1 MTSRRPLAALLAAT
15 ALFVLGAAPA
25 LASSTQES
33 IIEDEHQMLGLGPA
47 ARNAALDDAAGLGAD
62 GIRVVVL
69 WRSIAPAAD
78 ASKRPTGFDGKNPAA
93 YPAPLWDPLDDV
105 VRGAQARGLK
115 VLLSPSGPI
124 PVWAS
129 QCRSGRGV
137 NKRTCKPNPALYGAF
152 IRALGTRYSGAYA
165 DEDGG
170 GVLPR
175 VDRWSFWNEPNQ
187 PGWLTPQYE
196 FRSGRAVPTAAKVY
210 RSLARSALS
219 GLRATGHGRDL
230 RLLGETAPI
239 GSSVSSCLRGRS
251 GSSRSRCLA
260 RVKADPT
267 TFIKGLLCVGPRTGL
282 DCGRFS
288 RLSVSGFA
296 HHPYTRGGGVP
307 PTTRPTTPGEITIGT
322 GSRLHRLLDQG
333 ARAGRIARRLPI
345 FYTETG
351 FQTNP
356 PDTIFGVRPAQ
367 QAAYVNES
375 DYMAYR
381 DSRVHSMAQYII
393 VDEIPQSSFQSGLR
407 DRDGTPKLSFDAW
420 RLPLWVVKSGSGVRV
435 WGQIRPLPDGGSTQV
450 EVQQATS
457 PGAYAT
463 VQTVNVASPK
473 GFFTLRLPG
482 SSGGTWRLRWT
493 PPGGGAPLESREAD
507 VAPK

>member
-1 MTSRRPLAALLAAT
+1 MTSRSLLAALLAAT
-15 ALFVLGAAPA
+15 ALAVPAAPA

-47 ARNAALDDAAGLGAD
+47 ERERALDDAQALGAD

-69 WRSIAPAAD
+69 WRSIAPSPD

-93 YPAPLWDPLDDV
+93 YPAPSWDALDAV

-129 QCRSGRGV
+129 QCRSRSGV
-137 NKRTCKPNPALYGAF
+137 NKRTCKPNPALFGAF

-165 DEDGG
+165 DEDGS

-187 PGWLTPQYE
+187 PGWLTPQFE
-196 FRSGRAVPTAAKVY
+196 FKSGRAVPTAAKIY
-210 RSLARSALS
+210 RSLVRSGLS
-219 GLRATGHGRDL
+219 GLRATGHSRDL

-282 DCGRFS
+282 SCGGFK
-288 RLSVSGFA
+288 RLTVSGFA

-307 PTTRPTTPGEITIGT
+307 PTTKPSTPGEITIRS

-333 ARAGRIARRLPI
+333 GRAGRIPRRLPI
-345 FYTETG
+345 YYTEIG

-367 QAAYVNES
+367 QAAYINQS

-381 DSRVHSMAQYII
+381 DSRVKSMAQYII

-407 DRDGTPKLSFDAW
+407 DRAGAPKPSFNAW

-435 WGQIRPLPDGGSTQV
+435 WGQLRPLPDGAASQV
-450 EVQQATS
+450 AIQQASS
-457 PGAYAT
+457 PGAYET
-463 VQTVNVASPK
+463 VQTVTVNSAK
-473 GFFTLRLPG
+473 GFFTLRIPNR
-482 SSGGTWRLRWT
+482 SGGTWRLLWT
-493 PPGGGAPLESREAD
+493 PPSGGSALESREAT
-507 VAPK
+507 VAPR